1 MKQKRWVFY
10 AALLAVL
17 IITGGILQGIW
28 FHKDKVEE
36 QKAEVLNLVV
46 LDSGDYY
53 HIDDGI
59 DAGLKMAFDALEKK
73 YGQKVEISVVD
84 DDGDYVKGIAL
95 AQSLA
100 ADPNVDIVMSFQN
113 FESIGPEAPFFEE
126 AGKPF
131 IVTMGCYDEVGETG
145 YKYFIADFMSGK
157 TLGREIGKNLQKSG
171 AKNVAL
177 CHSDTVFEQDEIRG
191 LQSRIAQDDNINV
204 VHTQTGP
211 FQNSEFSKLLLK
223 CDEYNVD
230 TVVANFYN
238 QEDCA
243 WLLGKLSESG
253 KDLVL
258 MGDYAIDSP
267 DILRQYGEL
276 LEGVYIIPNY
286 PYEESE
292 ALDKFA
298 EEYEKTTS
306 LNFSRVALQYYDLM
320 TMIGI
325 YWKLTG
331 GRTSEIMK
339 LVKKEDGY
347 EGIGGTICFDKN
359 GCLSVK
365 DAPVYVC
372 RDGRFEPVSE

>member
-204 VHTQTGP
+204 VH
-211 FQNSEFSKLLLK
+211 
-223 CDEYNVD
+223 
-230 TVVANFYN
+230 
-238 QEDCA
+238 
-243 WLLGKLSESG
+243 
-253 KDLVL
+253 
-258 MGDYAIDSP
+258 
-267 DILRQYGEL
+267 
-276 LEGVYIIPNY
+276 
-286 PYEESE
+286 
-292 ALDKFA
+292 
-298 EEYEKTTS
+298 
-306 LNFSRVALQYYDLM
+306 
-320 TMIGI
+320 
-325 YWKLTG
+325 
-331 GRTSEIMK
+331 
-339 LVKKEDGY
+339 
-347 EGIGGTICFDKN
+347 
-359 GCLSVK
+359 
-365 DAPVYVC
+365 
-372 RDGRFEPVSE
+372 